1 MVGFS
6 PKDEDFAC
14 VLFHWQN
21 TDVISAVNV
30 QLQITCGSRFALKQL
45 FHPLLGPSKMVSG
58 GHCYSS
64 QQNLLSFLDQLQ
76 IGYWNGEV
84 WDVPSL
90 RTIASFASNFGVV
103 PV

>member
-6 PKDEDFAC
+6 LKDEDFAC

-30 QLQITCGSRFALKQL
+30 QLQVTCGSRFALQQL
-45 FHPLLGPSKMVSG
+45 FHPLLGHSKMVSG
-58 GHCYSS
+58 GHCCPS

-76 IGYWNGEV
+76 VGY
-84 WDVPSL
+84 
-90 RTIASFASNFGVV
+90 
-103 PV
+103 